1 MKWTFFVLAL
11 VFAMVAF
18 GLSLEKEYGQT
29 ERFSVGA
36 AGSGVDIASDGG
48 ACGFGILSGLCF
60 MSVAII
66 AAAEKKTT
74 G

>member
-18 GLSLEKEYGQT
+18 GLSLDKDYGQR
-29 ERFSVGA
+29 ERFTVEA

-60 MSVAII
+60 VSASII
-66 AAAEKKTT
+66 AAAEKKTA